1 MNPSTKGSKFSV
13 VALLICA
20 TTIHGIDR
28 GAISVAAPVIMQDL
42 NLSPTVMGVIFSIFF
57 WAYAILMIPI
67 SGIADKMGAK
77 KVLGWAIAIWSMAS
91 AITGLASGA
100 ITLGLARLCVGAG
113 ETAMYPVASKII
125 GQNFASSARGKAIGI
140 VWSGARIGQA
150 VTPILIAYLM
160 SLWNWRIAFIIT
172 GLGSLLWCIA
182 WYFFYKDPET
192 AIVEKTI
199 KKKIPWKG
207 LLSNRVTLGLVVAN
221 FFQGWTM
228 WFFMTWV
235 PSYLVMERGFSIIK
249 MGIFASIPWIV
260 GMFAQ
265 NLMGWF
271 SDWMIKKGIP
281 VTKARKYAIIFCHL
295 LGASAIGVGFIDD
308 PMMAVLWLTLS
319 MAGEASAGTLIWVLI
334 AEVAPPQFET
344 SLGGIVS
351 SAGALAGILSP
362 VITGVLVTATG
373 NFQLALIIAGGMLL
387 LAAATIFWVV
397 PDLKPLAL
405 DNDVSNCAE
414 GESV

>member
-1 MNPSTKGSKFSV
+1 LAV
-13 VALLICA
+13 
-20 TTIHGIDR
+20 
-28 GAISVAAPVIMQDL
+28 
-42 NLSPTVMGVIFSIFF
+42 
-57 WAYAILMIPI
+57 
-67 SGIADKMGAK
+67 
-77 KVLGWAIAIWSMAS
+77 AIWSLAS
-91 AITGLASGA
+91 AVTGFVTGA
-100 ITLGLARLCVGAG
+100 ITLGLARLCVGAS
-113 ETAMYPVASKII
+113 ETAMFPVASKII
-125 GQNFASSARGKAIGI
+125 GHNFISSDRGKAIGI

-160 SLWNWRIAFIIT
+160 SLWNWRVAFIMT
-172 GLGSLLWCIA
+172 GLAGLLWCVA
-182 WYFFYKDPET
+182 WYFYYREPENV
-192 AIVEKTI
+192 IVEKTME
-199 KKKIPWKG
+199 KKIPWKG
-207 LLSNRVTLGLVVAN
+207 LLTNRVTLGLVIAN

-228 WFFMTWV
+228 WFFLTWV

-249 MGIFASIPWIV
+249 MGIFASIPWVV

-281 VTKARKYAIIFCHL
+281 ITKARKYAIIFCHL
-295 LGASAIGVGFIDD
+295 LGASAIGVGFVDD
-308 PMMAVLWLTLS
+308 PMMAVLCLTIS

-351 SAGALAGILSP
+351 ASGALAGIVSP
-362 VITGVLVTATG
+362 VITGILVSATG
-373 NFQLALIIAGGMLL
+373 NFQLALIIAGSMLL

-397 PDLKPLAL
+397 PDLKPLVL
-405 DNDVSNCAE
+405 TNDVSTRAE